1 MKLRKVKR
9 KGRPKGRDLT
19 VIGLPKRQKRDGP
32 VKFLHKLPLERE
44 LGTILVRVHSVIS
57 KILISQWH
65 VVTGP
70 PYDIYSLFTA
80 KLLSFILTTVL

>member
-44 LGTILVRVHSVIS
+44 LGTILVRVHSVICNF
-57 KILISQWH
+57 KDINISMACCYRS
-65 VVTGP
+65 T
-70 PYDIYSLFTA
+70 I
-80 KLLSFILTTVL
+80 